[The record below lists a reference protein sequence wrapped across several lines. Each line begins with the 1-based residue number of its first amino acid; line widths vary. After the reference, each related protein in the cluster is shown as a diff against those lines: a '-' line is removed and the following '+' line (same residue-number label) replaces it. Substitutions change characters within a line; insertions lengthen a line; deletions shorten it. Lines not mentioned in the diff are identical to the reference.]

1 MTTTKK
7 PKFTKAETQSILE
20 RLESGQALAHELA
33 YEYECGPADIFW
45 LWDERN
51 RAR

>member
-1 MTTTKK
+1 MTA
-7 PKFTKAETQSILE
+7 KFTPEEADAILR
-20 RLESGQALAHELA
+20 RLEAGELTHEIA
-33 YEYECGPADIFW
+33 ASIPGCSPADIFW

>member
-7 PKFTKAETQSILE
+7 PKFTKAEAQSILE
-20 RLESGQALAHELA
+20 RLESGELTHEIA
-33 YEYECGPADIFW
+33 ADYECGPADIFW

>member
-1 MTTTKK
+1 MTTK
-7 PKFTKAETQSILE
+7 PKFTKVEVESILR
-20 RLESGQALAHELA
+20 RLEAGELTHEIA
-33 YEYECGPADIFW
+33 ASIPDCGPADIFW

>member
-1 MTTTKK
+1 MATTKT
-7 PKFTKAETQSILE
+7 FTREEADSILR
-20 RLESGQALAHELA
+20 RLESGELTHEIA
-33 YEYECGPADIFW
+33 ASIPGCGPADIFW

>member
-1 MTTTKK
+1 MATTKT
-7 PKFTKAETQSILE
+7 FTREEADSILR
-20 RLESGQALAHELA
+20 RLEAGELTHEIA
-33 YEYECGPADIFW
+33 ASIPDCGPADIFW